1 MLNTT
6 PYQDIGYQVVQVMA
20 RRIRPDTPR
29 PIVLGGLPVGAV
41 VLGGVTQTIEP
52 FENGGSFHV
61 GTRHKPDTYGSLSL
75 GAKGR
80 SAFADKAEAVTA
92 PTEVVISSPD
102 DDTKESHATPAAG
115 AHAKAES
122 AHDKAESK
130 AESAHDKDDKN
141 AKNRAARAAEAKTR
155 KPEPEP
161 EEVKPVKG
169 EAVVYLTFIVVR

>member
-20 RRIRPDTPR
+20 KRIRPDTPR
-29 PIVLGGLPVGAV
+29 PIVLGGLPAGAV

-61 GTRHKPDTYGSLSL
+61 GTNNKPDAYGSLSL

-80 SAFADKAEAVTA
+80 GAFADKAEAVTS
-92 PTEVVISSPD
+92 PTEILISSPED
-102 DDTKESHATPAAG
+102 DKKEAPPAQTQ
-115 AHAKAES
+115 AKA
-122 AHDKAESK
+122 D
-130 AESAHDKDDKN
+130 DKDNDKD
-141 AKNRAARAAEAKTR
+141 ARNRAARAAEAKTKR
-155 KPEPEP
+155 PEAEP
-161 EEVKPVKG
+161 EEAKPPKG

>member
-20 RRIRPDTPR
+20 KRIRPDTPR
-29 PIVLGGLPVGAV
+29 PIVLGGLPAGAV

-61 GTRHKPDTYGSLSL
+61 GTSKKSDAYGSLSL

-80 SAFADKAEAVTA
+80 GAFADKADAVTS
-92 PTEVVISSPD
+92 PTEVVISSPED
-102 DDTKESHATPAAG
+102 EKKEAHPPAQT
-115 AHAKAES
+115 HAKA
-122 AHDKAESK
+122 D
-130 AESAHDKDDKN
+130 DKDNDRD
-141 AKNRAARAAEAKTR
+141 AKNRAARAAEAKAK
-155 KPEPEP
+155 KPEAEP
-161 EEVKPVKG
+161 EEVKPPKG